1 MEVLV
6 SYLLLERIAQ
16 KPIPVRVA
24 GVITLTLTVIEI
36 TGLQVQVLF
45 KIIIGKIKINCKKAF
60 FKYSFLLF
68 IFFQNLYEI

>member
-24 GVITLTLTVIEI
+24 GVITLILTVIEI

-68 IFFQNLYEI
+68 ILFQNLYEI